1 MTSISVSTG
10 KRLRWGVLGVAKIA
24 TQKVIPAIQKA
35 ANCEVVAIASRDAA
49 RATAAATSLNIPR
62 AYGAYQALLDDPE
75 IDVVYVPLTNDLH
88 VQWTTRAA
96 ESGKHVLC
104 EKPIAVT
111 ADEARTLLKVRD
123 RSGVYIQEA
132 FMVRTHPQWQR
143 AKAMV
148 DAGELGDVRALS
160 GFFSYLNTDARN
172 VRNVKELGGG
182 GLLDIGCYL
191 VNVSR
196 FIFGGEP
203 IRVAGAVELD
213 PAFGVDR
220 LTSMIL
226 DFGGRHA
233 IGTCSTQLQP
243 YQRIQ
248 IVGTKTR
255 LEIEIPFNSPPDR
268 ACRLLVDRTGDLS
281 GRGVEVIEMPVVDQF
296 TLQAQELASAILE
309 QRPQSP
315 ALEDAVANM
324 VCIDAVARS
333 SRSGRWEKIR

>member
-1 MTSISVSTG
+1 MPANASPAG
-10 KRLRWGVLGVAKIA
+10 RRLRWGVLGVAKIA
-24 TQKVIPAIQKA
+24 TQKVIPAIQQA
-35 ANCEVVAIASRDAA
+35 ADCEVVAIASRDLA
-49 RATAAATSLNIPR
+49 RARAASSSLGIPR
-62 AYGAYQALLDDPE
+62 AYGSYQELLDDDGIE
-75 IDVVYVPLTNDLH
+75 AVYIPLTNDLH
-88 VQWTTRAA
+88 VPWTTRAA

-104 EKPIAVT
+104 EKPIALT
-111 ADEARTLLKVRD
+111 AEDARTLLKVRD

-132 FMVRTHPQWQR
+132 FMVRSHPQWRR

-148 DAGELGDVRALS
+148 DGGELGDVRAMS

-191 VNVSR
+191 VNTAR
-196 FIFGGEP
+196 YIFGGEP
-203 IRVAGAVELD
+203 IRVAGTVELD
-213 PAFGVDR
+213 PTFGVDR

-233 IGTCSTQLQP
+233 AGTCSTQLQY

-248 IVGTKTR
+248 IVGTKGR
-255 LEIEIPFNSPPDR
+255 IEIEIPFNAPPDR
-268 ACRLLVDRTGDLS
+268 ACRLLVDRTGDLWD
-281 GRGVEVIEMPVVDQF
+281 GGVEVIELPVVDQF
-296 TLQAQELASAILE
+296 TLQAQEFASAILE
-309 QRPQSP
+309 KRPQP
-315 ALEDAVANM
+315 APLEDAVANM

>member
-1 MTSISVSTG
+1 MTSTSVSTG

-24 TQKVIPAIQKA
+24 TQKVIPAIQQA
-35 ANCEVVAIASRDAA
+35 GNCEVVAIASRDPGK
-49 RATAAATSLNIPR
+49 ATAAGRTLGIPR
-62 AYGAYQALLDDPE
+62 AYGGYQELLDDP
-75 IDVVYVPLTNDLH
+75 DVDAVYIPLTNDLH
-88 VQWTTRAA
+88 VPWTTRAA

-104 EKPIAVT
+104 EKPIALN
-111 ADEARTLLKVRD
+111 ADDARTLLKVRD

-132 FMVRTHPQWQR
+132 FMVRSHPQWRR

-148 DAGELGDVRALS
+148 DGGELGDVRAMA

-191 VNVSR
+191 VNTAR
-196 FIFGGEP
+196 LIFGGEP
-203 IRVAGAVELD
+203 IRVAGALELD
-213 PAFGVDR
+213 PTFGVDR

-233 IGTCSTQLQP
+233 IGTCSTQLQA

-248 IVGTKTR
+248 IVGTKAR
-255 LEIEIPFNSPPDR
+255 LEIEIPFNAPPDR
-268 ACRLLVDRTGDLS
+268 ACRLLVDRTGDLW
-281 GRGVEVIEMPVVDQF
+281 GGGVETIELPVVDQF
-296 TLQAQELASAILE
+296 TLQAQEFAGAILE
-309 QRPQSP
+309 KRPQAAP
-315 ALEDAVANM
+315 LEDAVANM

-333 SRSGRWEKIR
+333 TRSGRWEKIR

>member
-1 MTSISVSTG
+1 MTSTSISTG
-10 KRLRWGVLGVAKIA
+10 TRLRWGVLGVAKIA

-35 ANCEVVAIASRDAA
+35 GNCEVVAIASRDLAKA
-49 RATAAATSLNIPR
+49 RDASSSLGIPR
-62 AYGAYQALLDDPE
+62 AYGSYQELLDDDG
-75 IDVVYVPLTNDLH
+75 IDAVYIPLTNDLH
-88 VQWTTRAA
+88 VPWTMRAA

-104 EKPIAVT
+104 EKPIALT

-132 FMVRTHPQWQR
+132 FMVRTHPQWRR
-143 AKAMV
+143 AKQMV
-148 DAGELGDVRALS
+148 DAGDLGDVRALS
-160 GFFSYLNTDARN
+160 GFFSYLNSDARN

-196 FIFGGEP
+196 YIFGGEP
-203 IRVAGAVELD
+203 IRVSGTVELD
-213 PAFGVDR
+213 PTFGVDR

-233 IGTCSTQLQP
+233 IGTCSTQLLY

-248 IVGTKTR
+248 IVGTKAR
-255 LEIEIPFNSPPDR
+255 IEIEVPFNAPRDR
-268 ACRLLVDRTGDLS
+268 ACRLLVDRTGDLF
-281 GRGVEVIEMPVVDQF
+281 GAGVEVIELPVVDQY
-296 TLQAQELASAILE
+296 TLQAQMFAETILDK
-309 QRPQSP
+309 RPPSP
-315 ALEDAVANM
+315 PLEDAVANM

>member
-1 MTSISVSTG
+1 MPANPSPRIQ
-10 KRLRWGVLGVAKIA
+10 RLRWGVLGAAKIA
-24 TQKVIPAIQKA
+24 TQKVIPAIQDA
-35 ANCEVVAIASRDAA
+35 PNCEVVAIASRDLAKATGAA
-49 RATAAATSLNIPR
+49 SALGIRR
-62 AYGAYQALLDDPE
+62 AYGSYQELLDDSE

-104 EKPIAVT
+104 EKPVALT

-132 FMVRTHPQWQR
+132 FMVRTHPQWR
-143 AKAMV
+143 HAKAMV
-148 DAGELGDVRALS
+148 DAGELGDVRAIS

-182 GLLDIGCYL
+182 GLLDIGSYL
-191 VNVSR
+191 VNTAR

-203 IRVAGAVELD
+203 IRVSGAVELD
-213 PAFGVDR
+213 PTFGVDR

-233 IGTCSTQLQP
+233 IGTCSTQLQAW
-243 YQRIQ
+243 QRVQ
-248 IVGTKTR
+248 IVGTKGR
-255 LEIEIPFNSPPDR
+255 IEIEVPFNSPRDR
-268 ACRLLVDRTGDLS
+268 ACRLLVDRTGDLF
-281 GRGVEVIEMPVVDQF
+281 GEGVEVIEMPIVDQF
-296 TLQAQELASAILE
+296 RLQAEEFADAILTK
-309 QRPQSP
+309 RPQSAP
-315 ALEDAVANM
+315 LEDAVANM
-324 VCIDAVARS
+324 VCLDAVARS